1 MLRAWLKR
9 NPPGKAARNERRKAA
24 AATFNALSVAFAVTT
39 VLQPIL
45 NGRINL
51 LMALA
56 AMIGVIVFQTLIHH
70 ILDSIED

>member
-1 MLRAWLKR
+1 MRAWLKR

-51 LMALA
+51 LSALA
-56 AMIGVIVFQTLIHH
+56 ALIAVIALQSLIHH
-70 ILDSIED
+70 VLGSIED

>member
-24 AATFNALSVAFAVTT
+24 TTFNALSVAFAITV

-45 NGRINL
+45 NGRSDPL
-51 LMALA
+51 LTLAAALA
-56 AMIGVIVFQTLIHH
+56 VFVFQVLIHY
-70 ILDSIED
+70 ILDGIED